1 MTSRLYPVSYAQERM
16 WKIDAFLQDRLS
28 TTALNIP
35 CILEVKGGL
44 DIRVLNRSLQEI
56 VTKHASLRSVFTEKN
71 NSLYQYILDD
81 VVFNIYVED
90 FSNLDHITQKR
101 KTNNIINQNIE
112 YEFSKSQEILFR
124 TTMIKLGQQRYVLI
138 FLFHHIISDEW
149 SLKVFFNDL
158 EKTYV
163 KHLYQEKTLPS
174 IDRSY
179 LEFSEWQKKWFKE
192 NKFKDQFHYWSNK
205 LENVPNTIYFPTD
218 NRDKGEVS
226 SAGFYSYQFDQNL
239 YDRLKDFS
247 QKNNTT
253 VFMII
258 LAAYKTFIH
267 IYSQSNDILVA
278 TPITNRHYKNVQNT
292 IGCFVN
298 LVLLRTSFDQ
308 TLTYSQ
314 LLQTVKETSL
324 EAHDNQ
330 DMPFN
335 LLMDQ
340 LDKSDNFEKYFPQ
353 FVFELKTLNHYV
365 PHLPHLKINEYGKKY
380 EKNPKYENFQKLIV
394 LEIEYCSDL
403 FDENTVEIFMISLIK
418 IVEQILDQP
427 DSLVQKTLLDNLK
440 NKREETIQK
449 ESQKYDSGEGGNT
462 ESSKNISLDLKAIQK
477 LNKCIK
483 LSVKELR

>member
-1 MTSRLYPVSYAQERM
+1 MTSPLYPASYAQERM

-28 TTALNIP
+28 TIALNIP
-35 CILEVKGGL
+35 CILEVKGNL
-44 DIRVLNRSLQEI
+44 NIRTLNSSLQEI

-71 NSLYQYILDD
+71 HSLYQRILDEAD
-81 VVFNIYVED
+81 FNIYVED
-90 FSNLDHITQKR
+90 FSNLDHTTQKH
-101 KTNNIINQNIE
+101 KTNDMINQNIE
-112 YEFSKSQEILFR
+112 HEFSKSKELLFR
-124 TTMIKLGQQRYVLI
+124 TTLIKLGQQHYVLI

-158 EKTYV
+158 EKTYI
-163 KHLYQEKTLPS
+163 KHLNQEKTLPS
-174 IDRSY
+174 IDMRY
-179 LEFSEWQKKWFKE
+179 LEFSEWQKKWFKD
-192 NKFKDQFHYWSNK
+192 NKLMDQFHYWSNK
-205 LENVPNTIYFPTD
+205 LKNIPNTIYFPTD
-218 NRDKGEVS
+218 KRDKGEVS

-258 LAAYKTFIH
+258 LAAYKAFIH
-267 IYSQSNDILVA
+267 MYSQSNDILVA
-278 TPITNRHYKNVQNT
+278 TPIANRHYKNVQNT

-308 TLTYSQ
+308 SLTYSQ
-314 LLQTVKETSL
+314 LLQTVKEASL

-340 LDKSDNFEKYFPQ
+340 LYKSESFEKYFPQ

-365 PHLPHLKINEYGKKY
+365 PHLPHLEINEYGKKY
-380 EKNPKYENFQKLIV
+380 EKDPKYDNFQKLIV
-394 LEIEYCSDL
+394 LEIEYSSSL
-403 FDENTVEIFMISLIK
+403 FDEKTVKVFMNNLIK

-427 DSLVQKTLLDNLK
+427 GTLVQKTLLDDLK
-440 NKREETIQK
+440 NKRQETIQK
-449 ESQKYDSGEGGNT
+449 ESQKYGSGEGRN
-462 ESSKNISLDLKAIQK
+462 SKDSKNISLDLKAIQK
-477 LNKCIK
+477 LNRCIK